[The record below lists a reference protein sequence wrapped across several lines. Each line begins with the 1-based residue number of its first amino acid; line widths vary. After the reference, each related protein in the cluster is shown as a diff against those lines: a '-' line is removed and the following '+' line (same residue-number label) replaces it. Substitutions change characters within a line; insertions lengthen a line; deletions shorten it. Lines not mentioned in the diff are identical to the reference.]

1 MAGIWFVG
9 AYGAVSTTTL
19 TGIAAIKA
27 GAAPRVQAGIVTES
41 PECDPIRSKFP
52 IEDINLGGS
61 EIRFL
66 DRNAYQASEKIW
78 EENYHFQRKYL
89 EAAKNELSKMKAKK
103 GTAINGGPGV
113 EALGNLDTLEND
125 GLSLKEIVN
134 NLMKNFESFKNKN
147 GEVCVINASSTE
159 PHITLTE
166 EHQTIGGF
174 ETLIDE
180 NKVDKVT
187 ASMLYAYAAIKQKI
201 PYGNFTPSHGASIP
215 AIRELAVKQK
225 IPHYGDDGKTG
236 ETLMKTTLAP
246 MFKMRNLKILGW
258 AGFNILGDDD
268 GVTLSKDQN
277 KESKIE
283 SKDKAISSSIGYSP
297 FSITEIKYFPPLVDH
312 KVAWDYISYR
322 GFLGQKMAL
331 TFTWLGIDSIL
342 AAPVA
347 IDIARSLM
355 FAKSRGEYGPI
366 HELAFFFKHPID
378 EIVGNTFIQHDIY
391 LKWVNEGTKINVDEM
406 QAKIAPKQ

>member
-1 MAGIWFVG
+1 MAGIWLIG
-9 AYGAVSTTTL
+9 AYGAVATTTL
-19 TGIAAIKA
+19 TGLAAIKA
-27 GAAPRVQAGIVTES
+27 EAAPRVQAGIVTES

-52 IEDINLGGS
+52 LESINLGGS
-61 EIRFL
+61 EVRFL
-66 DRNAYQASEKIW
+66 ERNAFEASEKIW
-78 EENYHFQRKYL
+78 EENYHFQRQYL
-89 EAAKNELSKMKAKK
+89 DAAKNELSKIKAKK
-103 GTAINGGPGV
+103 GTAINCGPGV
-113 EALGNLDTLEND
+113 DALGKLETLEAE
-125 GLSLKEIVN
+125 GLSLSEIVGK
-134 NLMKNFESFKNKN
+134 LMKDFESFKNKN
-147 GEVCVINASSTE
+147 GEVCVINAASTE
-159 PHITLTE
+159 QHIQLTE
-166 EHQTIGGF
+166 EHKTLDGF
-174 ETLIDE
+174 EGLIDE
-180 NKVDKVT
+180 NKTEKIT

-215 AIRELAVKQK
+215 AIRELAVKEK

-268 GVTLSKDQN
+268 GVTLSKDKN

-322 GFLGQKMAL
+322 GFLGTKMAL
-331 TFTWLGIDSIL
+331 QFTWHGIDSIL

-355 FAKSRGEYGPI
+355 FAKSRGEFGAI

-378 EIVGNTFIQHDIY
+378 EIIGNTFTQYGIY
-391 LKWVNEGTKINVDEM
+391 MDWVNEGKKIEVEKM
-406 QAKIAPKQ
+406 QAKIIAQ

>member
-1 MAGIWFVG
+1 MAGIWLLG
-9 AYGAVSTTTL
+9 AYGAVSTTTM

-27 GAAPRVQAGIVTES
+27 GEAPRIQAGIVTEA
-41 PECDPIRSKFP
+41 PECDPISSKFP
-52 IEDINLGGS
+52 LEKIALGGS
-61 EIRFL
+61 EVRFL
-66 DRNAYQASEKIW
+66 DRNGFQASEKIW

-89 EAAKNELSKMKAKK
+89 DAGKTELSKIRAKK
-103 GTAINGGPGV
+103 GTAINCGPGV
-113 EALGNLDTLEND
+113 EALGSLDTLENE
-125 GLSLKEIVN
+125 GLSLSEIIGKI
-134 NLMKNFESFKNKN
+134 MKDYDDFKNKS
-147 GEVCVINASSTE
+147 GEVCIINVASTE

-166 EHQTIGGF
+166 EHQTLDGF
-174 ETLIDE
+174 EGLIDE
-180 NKVDKVT
+180 NKIEKVT
-187 ASMLYAYAAIKQKI
+187 ASMLYAYAAIKSKI
-201 PYGNFTPSHGASIP
+201 PYGNFTPSHGATVP
-215 AIRELAVKQK
+215 AIRELAIKKQ
-225 IPHYGDDGKTG
+225 IPYMGDDGKTG

-268 GVTLSKDQN
+268 GVTLSKDKN

-322 GFLGQKMAL
+322 GFLGTKMAL
-331 TFTWLGIDSIL
+331 QFTWHGIDSIL
-342 AAPVA
+342 AAPIV

-355 FAKSRGEYGPI
+355 YAKSRGEFGAI

-378 EIVGNTFIQHDIY
+378 DIIGNTFKQYEIFLD
-391 LKWVNEGTKINVDEM
+391 WVNTGKKVELEKV
-406 QAKIAPKQ
+406 QAKIIKG

>member
-1 MAGIWFVG
+1 MAGIWLIG
-9 AYGAVSTTTL
+9 AYGAVSTTTM

-27 GAAPRVQAGIVTES
+27 GAAPRVQAGIVTEA

-52 IEDINLGGS
+52 IEEIALGGH
-61 EIRFL
+61 EVRFL

-78 EENYHFQRKYL
+78 EENVHFQRSYL
-89 EAAKNELSKMKAKK
+89 DAGKNELSKIYAKK
-103 GTAINGGPGV
+103 GTAINCGPGV
-113 EALGNLDTLEND
+113 DALGDLQTLESE
-125 GLSLKEIVN
+125 GLTLSEIVGR
-134 NLMKNFESFKNKN
+134 LMKDFDSFKNKN
-147 GEVCVINASSTE
+147 GDVCVINAASTE
-159 PHITLTE
+159 PHILLGE
-166 EHQTIGGF
+166 EHQSLDTF
-174 ETLIDE
+174 EEIIDE
-180 NKVDKVT
+180 NKTEMIT

-201 PYGNFTPSHGASIP
+201 PYGNFTPSHGATVP

-225 IPHYGDDGKTG
+225 IPYMGDDGKTG

-322 GFLGQKMAL
+322 GFLGTKMAL
-331 TFTWLGIDSIL
+331 QFTWHGIDSIL
-342 AAPVA
+342 AAPIA

-355 FAKSRGEYGPI
+355 FAKSRGEFGAI

-378 EIVGNTFIQHDIY
+378 DIIGNTFIQYDLY
-391 LKWVNEGTKINVDEM
+391 LNWINEGKKVELEKM
-406 QAKIAPKQ
+406 QAKIVK

>member
-1 MAGIWFVG
+1 MAGIWLIG
-9 AYGAVSTTTL
+9 AYGAVATTTM

-27 GAAPRVQAGIVTES
+27 KAAPRVQAGIVTEA
-41 PECDPIRSKFP
+41 PEFDPIRSKYP
-52 IEDINLGGS
+52 LENIALGGS
-61 EIRFL
+61 EVRFL
-66 DRNAYQASEKIW
+66 DRNAFQASEKIW
-78 EENYHFQRKYL
+78 EENYHFQRSYL
-89 EAAKNELSKMKAKK
+89 DAAKNELSKINAKK
-103 GTAINGGPGV
+103 GTAINCGPGV
-113 EALGNLDTLEND
+113 DALGSLETLEND
-125 GLSLKEIVN
+125 GLTLSEIIGQ
-134 NLMKNFESFKNKN
+134 LMKDFESFKNKN
-147 GEVCVINASSTE
+147 GEVCVMNTASTE

-166 EHQTIGGF
+166 EHQTLDGF
-174 ETLIDE
+174 EGLVDE
-180 NKVDKVT
+180 NKVEKVT
-187 ASMLYAYAAIKQKI
+187 ASMLYAYAAIKKKI
-201 PYGNFTPSHGASIP
+201 PYGNFTPSHGATIP
-215 AIRELAVKQK
+215 AIRELAVNER

-268 GVTLSKDQN
+268 GVTLSKDSN

-322 GFLGQKMAL
+322 GFLGTKMAL
-331 TFTWLGIDSIL
+331 QFTWHGIDSIL

-355 FAKSRGEYGPI
+355 FAKSRGEFGAI

-378 EIVGNTFIQHDIY
+378 DIIGNTFIQYQIY
-391 LKWVNEGTKINVDEM
+391 TDWVNEGKKVELEKM
-406 QAKIAPKQ
+406 QAKIVSK

>member
-1 MAGIWFVG
+1 MSGIWLIG

-19 TGIAAIKA
+19 TGLAAIKA
-27 GAAPRVQAGIVTES
+27 GEAPRVQAGIVTES

-52 IEDINLGGS
+52 LEKIKMGGS
-61 EIRFL
+61 EVRFL
-66 DRNAYQASEKIW
+66 EKNAFEASEKIW

-89 EAAKNELSKMKAKK
+89 DAGKNELVKIKAKK
-103 GTAINGGPGV
+103 GTALNCGPGV
-113 EALGNLDTLEND
+113 DALGQLDTLEGE
-125 GLSLKEIVN
+125 GLSLSEIVGRI
-134 NLMKNFESFKNKN
+134 MKDFEEFKNKN
-147 GEVCVINASSTE
+147 GEVVVINAASTE
-159 PHITLTE
+159 PHIQLTDD
-166 EHQTIGGF
+166 HKNLDNF
-174 ETLIDE
+174 ENLIDE
-180 NKVDKVT
+180 NKLESVS
-187 ASMLYAYAAIKQKI
+187 ASMLYAYAALKLKI

-215 AIRELAVKQK
+215 AIRELAIREKV
-225 IPHYGDDGKTG
+225 PHYGDDGKTG

-268 GVTLSKDQN
+268 GVTLSKDSN

-322 GFLGQKMAL
+322 GFLGTKMAL
-331 TFTWLGIDSIL
+331 QFTWHGIDSIL

-355 FAKSRGEYGPI
+355 FAKSRKEFGAI

-378 EIVGNTFIQHDIY
+378 EIIGNTFIQYDMY
-391 LKWVNEGTKINVDEM
+391 MDWVNNGTKIELEKM
-406 QAKIAPKQ
+406 QAKIIPQQ

>member
-1 MAGIWFVG
+1 MAGIWLIG

-27 GAAPRVQAGIVTES
+27 GVAPRVQVGIVTES

-66 DRNAYQASEKIW
+66 DKNAYQASEIIW

-113 EALGNLDTLEND
+113 EALGNLKTLEDD
-125 GLSLKEIVN
+125 GLTLKEIVKK
-134 NLMKNFESFKNKN
+134 LMKDFESFKNKN
-147 GEVCVINASSTE
+147 GQVCVMNTSSTE
-159 PHITLTE
+159 QHIKLTE
-166 EHQTIGGF
+166 EHQTLDGF
-174 ETLIDE
+174 EGLIDGNNTE
-180 NKVDKVT
+180 KVT
-187 ASMLYAYAAIKQKI
+187 ASMLNAYAALKQKI
-201 PYGNFTPSHGASIP
+201 PYGNFTPSHGASFP
-215 AIRELAVKQK
+215 ALRELAIKAKV
-225 IPHYGDDGKTG
+225 PYYGDDGKTG

-258 AGFNILGDDD
+258 AGFNILGDLD
-268 GVTLSKDQN
+268 GVTLSKDAN
-277 KESKIE
+277 KASKIE

-342 AAPVA
+342 AAPIV

-355 FAKSRGEYGPI
+355 FAKSRGEFGPI

-378 EIVGNTFIQHDIY
+378 EIIGNTFIQHDIY
-391 LKWVNEGTKINVDEM
+391 MKWVNEGTKINVEEM
-406 QAKIAPKQ
+406 QAKIVK

>member
-1 MAGIWFVG
+1 MAGIWLLG
-9 AYGAVSTTTL
+9 AYGAVSTTTM

-27 GAAPRVQAGIVTES
+27 GEAPRIQAGIVTEA
-41 PECDPIRSKFP
+41 PECDPISSKFP
-52 IEDINLGGS
+52 LEKIALGGS
-61 EIRFL
+61 EVRFL
-66 DRNAYQASEKIW
+66 DRNGFQASEKIW

-89 EAAKNELSKMKAKK
+89 DAGKTELSKIRAKK
-103 GTAINGGPGV
+103 GTAINCGPGV
-113 EALGNLDTLEND
+113 EALGSLDTLENE
-125 GLSLKEIVN
+125 GLSLSEIIGKI
-134 NLMKNFESFKNKN
+134 MKDYDDFKNKS
-147 GEVCVINASSTE
+147 GEVCIINVASTE

-166 EHQTIGGF
+166 EHQTLDGF
-174 ETLIDE
+174 EGLIDE
-180 NKVDKVT
+180 NKIEKVT
-187 ASMLYAYAAIKQKI
+187 ASMLYAYAAIKSKI
-201 PYGNFTPSHGASIP
+201 PYGNFTPSHGATVP
-215 AIRELAVKQK
+215 AIRELAIKNQ
-225 IPHYGDDGKTG
+225 IPYMGDDGKTG

-268 GVTLSKDQN
+268 GVTLSKDKN

-322 GFLGQKMAL
+322 GFLGTKMAL
-331 TFTWLGIDSIL
+331 QFTWHGIDSIL
-342 AAPVA
+342 AAPIV

-355 FAKSRGEYGPI
+355 YAKSRGEFGAI

-378 EIVGNTFIQHDIY
+378 DIIGNTFKQYEIFLD
-391 LKWVNEGTKINVDEM
+391 WVNTGKKVELEKV
-406 QAKIAPKQ
+406 QAKIIKG